1 MSYPADDR
9 RPEEFDAFAGDGT
22 SSPSSDWRNDPSPG
36 TDQAGAPYGANP
48 YLADPLGNQQYGA
61 QQYEAQQYGVQPFGA
76 QPFGNQQYGAQP
88 YGGQPLTGPG
98 FAAPGYG
105 TPAYGAVQPYGQYP
119 QVARKDPAIM
129 LVASLIIP
137 GLGTLLNGS
146 TGKGIGI
153 FAGYCIGALL
163 SVILIGLPIMFGFWV
178 WGMVDAYNGAKDF
191 NARHGLP

>member
-9 RPEEFDAFAGDGT
+9 RPEDFDAFAGDGT

-61 QQYEAQQYGVQPFGA
+61 QQ
-76 QPFGNQQYGAQP
+76 FGNQQYGAQP

-105 TPAYGAVQPYGQYP
+105 TSAYGAVQPYGQYP